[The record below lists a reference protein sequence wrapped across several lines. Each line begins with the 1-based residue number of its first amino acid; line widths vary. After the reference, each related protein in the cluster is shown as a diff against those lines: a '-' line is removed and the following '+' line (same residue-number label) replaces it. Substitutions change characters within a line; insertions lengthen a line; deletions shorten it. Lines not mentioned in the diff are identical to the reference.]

1 VGRYR
6 LSNRA
11 DSDIAG
17 IADYTIRQFG
27 IIQARRYRDGLEK
40 ILQRLAEY
48 PNSGR
53 SAGHLAPR
61 LRRMNFKSH
70 VIFFL
75 HDESGVL
82 IVRILHQRMA
92 FERHPMTDDEPGIR

>member
-1 VGRYR
+1 MYNCR
-6 LSNRA
+6 LSKRA
-11 DSDIAG
+11 DSDIAE

-27 IIQARRYRDGLEK
+27 IKQASRYRDGLEK
-40 ILQRLAEY
+40 IFRRLAEY

-61 LRRMNFKSH
+61 LRRINFESH

-75 HDESGVL
+75 HDEAGVL

-92 FERHPMTDDEPGIR
+92 FNRHPMTDDEPG

>member
-1 VGRYR
+1 MYKHR
-6 LSNRA
+6 LSKRA

-27 IIQARRYRDGLEK
+27 IKQARRYRDGLEK
-40 ILQRLAEY
+40 IFRRLAEY

-61 LRRMNFKSH
+61 LRRMSFESH
-70 VIFFL
+70 VIFYL
-75 HDESGVL
+75 HEEDGVL
-82 IVRILHQRMA
+82 IVWILHQRMA
-92 FERHPMTDDEPGIR
+92 FKRHSLTDDEPS

>member
-1 VGRYR
+1 MGQYR
-6 LSNRA
+6 LSKRA
-11 DSDIAG
+11 DCDIAE
-17 IADYTIRQFG
+17 IANYTIRQFG
-27 IIQARRYRDGLEK
+27 LKQARRYRDGLEK
-40 ILQRLAEY
+40 IFRRLAEY

-61 LRRMNFKSH
+61 LRRMNFESH

-75 HDESGVL
+75 HNEASVL

-92 FERHPMTDDEPGIR
+92 FKRHPMTDDKPG

>member
-1 VGRYR
+1 MCQYR
-6 LSNRA
+6 LSKLA

-27 IIQARRYRDGLEK
+27 IQQARRYRDGLET
-40 ILQRLAEY
+40 IFRRLAEY

-53 SAGHLAPR
+53 SAGHLAPG
-61 LRRMNFKSH
+61 LRRMNFESH

-75 HDESGVL
+75 HDGAGVL

-92 FERHPMTDDEPGIR
+92 FKRHRMTDEEPG

>member
-1 VGRYR
+1 MYRYR
-6 LSNRA
+6 LSRLA
-11 DSDIAG
+11 ESDLAG

-27 IIQARRYRDGLEK
+27 IKQARRYRDGLEK
-40 ILQRLAEY
+40 IFLRLAEY

-53 SAGHLAPR
+53 SAGHLASR
-61 LRRMNFKSH
+61 LRRMNFESH

-75 HDESGVL
+75 HDEDGVL

-92 FERHPMTDDEPGIR
+92 FKRHPMTDDEPS

>member
-1 VGRYR
+1 MRKYR
-6 LSNRA
+6 LSKQA

-17 IADYTIRQFG
+17 IANYTIRQFG
-27 IIQARRYRDGLEK
+27 VKQARRYRDGFEK
-40 ILQRLAEY
+40 VFRRLAEY

-61 LRRMNFKSH
+61 LRRMNFESH

-75 HDESGVL
+75 HDEDGVL
-82 IVRILHQRMA
+82 IVRILHQRMD
-92 FERHPMTDDEPGIR
+92 FKRHSVADDEPS

>member
-1 VGRYR
+1 MGQYR
-6 LSNRA
+6 LSKRA
-11 DSDIAG
+11 DSDIAE

-27 IIQARRYRDGLEK
+27 IKQARRYRDGLEK
-40 ILQRLAEY
+40 IFRRLAEY

-61 LRRMNFKSH
+61 LSRMNFESH

-75 HDESGVL
+75 HDEAGVL
-82 IVRILHQRMA
+82 IARVLHQSMA
-92 FERHPMTDDEPGIR
+92 FTRHPLSDDELG

>member
-1 VGRYR
+1 MYKHR
-6 LSNRA
+6 LSKRA

-27 IIQARRYRDGLEK
+27 INQARRYRDGLEK
-40 ILQRLAEY
+40 IFRRLAEY

-53 SAGHLAPR
+53 SAGHLAHR
-61 LRRMNFKSH
+61 LRRINFESH

-75 HDESGVL
+75 HEDDGVL

-92 FERHPMTDDEPGIR
+92 FKRHLMTNDKPG

>member
-1 VGRYR
+1 VHKFR
-6 LSNRA
+6 LSQRA

-27 IIQARRYRDGLEK
+27 IKQARRYRDGLEK
-40 ILQRLAEY
+40 IFRRLAEY

-61 LRRMNFKSH
+61 LRRMNFESH
-70 VIFFL
+70 VIFFCMMRPVCWL
-75 HDESGVL
+75 YEFCINAWLSNAT
-82 IVRILHQRMA
+82 R
-92 FERHPMTDDEPGIR
+92 

>member
-1 VGRYR
+1 MYQYR
-6 LSNRA
+6 LSKRA

-27 IIQARRYRDGLEK
+27 IKQARRYRDGLEK
-40 ILQRLAEY
+40 IFRRLAEY

-53 SAGHLAPR
+53 SAGHLAPK
-61 LRRMNFKSH
+61 LRRMNFESH

-75 HDESGVL
+75 HDVDGAL

-92 FERHPMTDDEPGIR
+92 FKRHPMMDDEPD